1 MTAANLEA
9 LGSFFFF
16 LATCGESLLLSL
28 LLLVVQLHVLGLFG
42 IVPLV
47 PWRGWGEGRGLGALP
62 WVPRCRLPSSPCH
75 TLPPPGDP
83 G

>member
-47 PWRGWGEGRGLGALP
+47 PWRGWGEVYACVCVCVYAHMCVPAFGLFL
-62 WVPRCRLPSSPCH
+62 SY
-75 TLPPPGDP
+75 
-83 G
+83 